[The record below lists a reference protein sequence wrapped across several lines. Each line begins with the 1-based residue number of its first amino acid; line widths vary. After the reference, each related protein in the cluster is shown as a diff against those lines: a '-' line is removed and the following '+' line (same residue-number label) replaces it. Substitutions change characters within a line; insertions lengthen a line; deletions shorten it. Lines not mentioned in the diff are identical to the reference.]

1 MRRPLGLGIE
11 YRPIDFLH
19 LRGGLAVVTGGMQFA
34 GGVSFILGPV
44 NLAGAIASQPG
55 GVIAQ
60 VGLSFGNQVPRP
72 PDAMPPANPRTAAGG
87 AGAASP

>member
-1 MRRPLGLGIE
+1 MP
-11 YRPIDFLH
+11 LH
-19 LRGGLAVVTGGMQFA
+19 LRGGLAVVTGGIQFA

-72 PDAMPPANPRTAAGG
+72 PDA
-87 AGAASP
+87 ASA